1 MSPSLYGGKRRWGG
15 FFRVRGLRP
24 FGSPPQ
30 AENTPRVQNVKK
42 VAAFVTLRG
51 PSLVD
56 RARTSCFEVA
66 EVGRRKLSTP

>member
-15 FFRVRGLRP
+15 FFRVRGPRP

-30 AENTPRVQNVKK
+30 AENTPRVQNVKR

-66 EVGRRKLSTP
+66 EVGRRKLSAP